1 LKGGYY
7 LSKIFMLSITKKMD
21 ELEETQSV
29 MEKIF
34 PRKSALKEF
43 LEKEGYCKTAKN
55 QYIKIKNELIYE
67 AAIEKIKL
75 K

>member
-1 LKGGYY
+1 
-7 LSKIFMLSITKKMD
+7 MLSITKRID
-21 ELEETQSV
+21 DREETQSV

-34 PRKSALKEF
+34 PRKSVLKEF
-43 LEKEGYCKTAKN
+43 LEKEGYCKAAKN

-75 K
+75 